1 MSVSLKSENECFPLG
16 FTPVL
21 VLWSAVSPD
30 NLHLKKIRKRCV
42 CFTVWHRLFLGS
54 FQEILSLFFHASYW
68 LKRICFLFISQQR
81 YSCFW
86 CEIRTNISEP
96 SYFAL
101 KSCNCILILTRHIS
115 YPNKPTVDT
124 SLGEFYSWDMF
135 GVALDLS
142 KYLFIFQV
150 EKMYNILNH
159 ILQFPGFKW
168 ELSDL
173 GFKFNFN
180 LKKKTIVSKWNGL
193 GKGM

>member
-1 MSVSLKSENECFPLG
+1 MFPFGFYTCSYFVKCNGSRQLTFKKNSEVLCLFHSVTLFISRKFSRNII
-16 FTPVL
+16 L
-21 VLWSAVSPD
+21 VFSY
-30 NLHLKKIRKRCV
+30 
-42 CFTVWHRLFLGS
+42 F
-54 FQEILSLFFHASYW
+54 ILVE
-68 LKRICFLFISQQR
+68 KNCFLFISQQQ

-101 KSCNCILILTRHIS
+101 KSCNCNLILTRHIS
-115 YPNKPTVDT
+115 YLNKPTVNT
-124 SLGEFYSWDMF
+124 SLGAFYCWDMF

-150 EKMYNILNH
+150 EKIYYIFNH

-180 LKKKTIVSKWNGL
+180 LKKKTIVSKWNGP